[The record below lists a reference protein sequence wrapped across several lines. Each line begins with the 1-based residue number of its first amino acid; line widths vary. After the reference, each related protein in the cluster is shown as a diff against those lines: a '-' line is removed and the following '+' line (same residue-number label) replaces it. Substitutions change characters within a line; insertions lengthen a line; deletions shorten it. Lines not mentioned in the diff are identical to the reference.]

1 MTFLF
6 GRRSDLH
13 LVGKRVRINKM
24 DDMDPIPSGTCGTI
38 TGIDGAGNY
47 LVNWENGR
55 TLSIIPE
62 EDEFEIF
69 ENEEIKK

>member
-6 GRRSDLH
+6 GKRSDLH
-13 LVGKRVRINKM
+13 LVGKRVQINRM
-24 DDMDPIPSGTCGTI
+24 DDLDPIPSGTIGTI

-55 TLSIIPE
+55 SLSIIPE
-62 EDEFEIF
+62 EDDFEIF

>member
-1 MTFLF
+1 
-6 GRRSDLH
+6 
-13 LVGKRVRINKM
+13 M

-62 EDEFEIF
+62 EDDFEIF